1 MRHAQTVV
9 LQRADGPRRHKIATN
24 QERRRQVLPFLL
36 VKPLAHQLLRLSG
49 AEAGHHQQVAPV
61 AEPEVM
67 TVPRVADPGQ
77 AQLHGVATQAQHVH
91 HLPVP
96 HLEQV
101 LCRPLAN
108 RAMIRRDGGQAHVAV
123 PAVNQHTG
131 FAHVYRQI
139 VDMRIVDTK
148 EDRRLSVRFVHAGQ
162 KQLGIAV
169 VLLQRTATQTH
180 LVRGQ
185 PFAHALDDAVV
196 KDVGP
201 LVKRPLRGKHH
212 QAVKQQTPRRHA
224 VHYPQLPRA
233 RQHL

>member
-1 MRHAQTVV
+1 M
-9 LQRADGPRRHKIATN
+9 
-24 QERRRQVLPFLL
+24 
-36 VKPLAHQLLRLSG
+36 
-49 AEAGHHQQVAPV
+49 
-61 AEPEVM
+61 
-67 TVPRVADPGQ
+67 PRVTDPGQ

-91 HLPVP
+91 HLTVS

-108 RAMIRRDGGQAHVAV
+108 GAVIRRDGGQTHVAV
-123 PAVNQHTG
+123 PAVNQHAG
-131 FAHVYRQI
+131 FSHVYRQI
-139 VDMRIVDTK
+139 VDMRIVDT
-148 EDRRLSVRFVHAGQ
+148 EQDCRLGVRFVHAGQ

-169 VLLQRTATQTH
+169 VLLQRTVAQTH

-185 PFAHALDDAVV
+185 PFAHALDHAVV

-201 LVKRPLRGKHH
+201 LVKRPLRGEHH

-233 RQHL
+233 CQYLCPCLFAGVCLPRQHAGNGADGELSTGGDFGDFKPFVHFVIWLRM